1 MSRYV
6 MAILQVRI
14 DENEKEQASSIFKS
28 LGLDLS
34 TAVRMFICKSILENG
49 LPFDVKTEN
58 KKEEN

>member
-1 MSRYV
+1 MRYF
-6 MAILQVRI
+6 MALLQVRI
-14 DENEKEQASSIFKS
+14 DENEKEQASSIFKA

-49 LPFDVKTEN
+49 LPFDVKTDV

>member
-1 MSRYV
+1 
-6 MAILQVRI
+6 MALLQVRI

-34 TAVRMFICKSILENG
+34 TAVRMFICKSILEKG
-49 LPFDVKTEN
+49 LPFDVKTDS